1 MNTVK
6 AERNKVSLV
15 GGEPFDFVLL
25 KRSLWLDGKFAQD
38 NTRKSSLT
46 YIFFNCVYILSLK
59 KKLLLGIIVK
69 VRNML

>member
-25 KRSLWLDGKFAQD
+25 KRFLWLDGKFEQD

-46 YIFFNCVYILSLK
+46 LIFFQLYMYIFFEFSKINYYW
-59 KKLLLGIIVK
+59 IV
-69 VRNML
+69 